1 MPNVFSKFAIQH
13 LVNEIDEEEAKLRLE
28 LFKTIINK
36 TPEHINVRDN
46 NGNTPLMKL
55 CINWPN
61 EYNNIKFLL
70 DHGACPNI
78 PDKYGNI
85 PYLELERQ
93 GYNDA
98 CQLLVDY
105 GSKTKMVKEFT
116 SSSSNKINI
125 NTSGFQMPSS
135 CSLTEFTEVLSKYIP
150 ELNGKNQKRKY
161 RKIIIK

>member
-1 MPNVFSKFAIQH
+1 MPNVFSKFAIQN
-13 LVNEIDEEEAKLRLE
+13 LVNEIDEQEANLRLE
-28 LFKTIINK
+28 LFKTIISR
-36 TPEHINVRDN
+36 TPEHINVRDD

-61 EYNNIKFLL
+61 EYNNIKYLL

-78 PDKYGNI
+78 PDRYGNT

-93 GYNDA
+93 GYKDA
-98 CQLLVDY
+98 CQMLVEY
-105 GSKTKMVKEFT
+105 GSKTKMVSDFT

-125 NTSGFQMPSS
+125 NQVQMPSS
-135 CSLTEFTEVLSKYIP
+135 CSLSEFTEVLSKYIP
-150 ELNGKNQKRKY
+150 EFRIAEKKKM